1 MLTKNDT
8 QQFVTKISQRIIAF
22 CEEQKKA
29 LRRKIQTVAMV
40 DLLQQIT
47 MIKMHKSLRRIITVM
62 AFIELV

>member
-40 DLLQQIT
+40 DILQQIT
-47 MIKMHKSLRRIITVM
+47 MIKMHKSL
-62 AFIELV
+62 